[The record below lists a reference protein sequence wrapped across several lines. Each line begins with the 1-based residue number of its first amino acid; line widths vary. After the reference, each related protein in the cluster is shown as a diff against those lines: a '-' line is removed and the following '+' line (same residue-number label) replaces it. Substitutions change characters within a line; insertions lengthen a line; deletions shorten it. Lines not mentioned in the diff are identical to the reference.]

1 MMYCENNKYCR
12 QTIEL
17 NRPDI
22 PLIDDIKN
30 YNSKDILNIVKNQNV
45 DLIVGGPP
53 CQAFSTAGARKSF
66 EDERDF

>member
-1 MMYCENNKYCR
+1 M
-12 QTIEL
+12 
-17 NRPDI
+17 
-22 PLIDDIKN
+22 
-30 YNSKDILNIVKNQNV
+30 LNIVKNQNV